1 MSLFSLVGLNKENF
15 HVNFKYL
22 GSEPISGQVRL
33 SWRGLTTYH
42 ANFEF
47 HNDESIIY
55 YISLNDEKIWNFVDF
70 MDLIVETKFGVEIF
84 HIKSSEKSGYFN
96 FLNKFSTEK
105 YDTSFYTFEEI
116 FIKKVYQN
124 DFVNVNNGDVVLDI
138 GTNYGFFVQ
147 SILDKGPSEIYCYE
161 PSPSVFKHLVSN
173 LSYNKNI
180 NFFNIAVSSKNG
192 VVKFHDSISS
202 ASNHISDTNEGYD
215 VDSIDINTLVEN
227 ISKKIDFLKI
237 DCEGCEKDIFETIS
251 SDNLKKIE
259 KIVVEYHTEEIK
271 KNILD
276 RLNNE
281 GFVIEEISNSI
292 IFSYKGTPR
301 KKTPKKKVILISTF
315 CDTEKKISVLK
326 ENLKILKNLG
336 IDTMVIVPNFLP
348 VDEEII
354 RLSDFVFY
362 TKENPL
368 LTYPIRQY
376 THWYEQ
382 PLSDEKIITLHR
394 GFADY
399 GWAALYQTKKLSQL
413 ALTFDY
419 DLFYHLIYD
428 VEIDD
433 ILISELLS
441 DNANIIHPRRNP
453 NHPEEIW
460 ETTLHFMVF
469 DREMMQKI
477 EKEITLE
484 EYLSTNGV
492 AEGEVFKW
500 TKKFPL
506 KTSEHCV
513 KDKIFY
519 WENFDFFNVSP
530 YPEFKM
536 FLSKNPELEIWIGQ
550 ENPKPVKLT
559 TNLRIVF
566 YGIPENF
573 EIKVLIEGQEFNL
586 KPINWEF
593 IEIPIDSQSIKE
605 LKFDY
610 NGVMVDFSKEYSD
623 TMMNQ
628 VFYNFRN

>member
-1 MSLFSLVGLNKENF
+1 MSLFNLVGLNRENF

-22 GSEPISGQVRL
+22 GITPISGRARL
-33 SWRGLTTYH
+33 SWRGLTVYH

-55 YISLNDEKIWNFVDF
+55 YISLNDEKIWGFVDF
-70 MDLIVETKFGVEIF
+70 MDLIIETKFGTETF
-84 HIKSSEKSGYFN
+84 SIKSSENQVEFN
-96 FLNKFSTEK
+96 FLNKFETEK

-116 FIKKVYQN
+116 FTKKVYEN
-124 DFVNVNNGDVVLDI
+124 DFIKINKGDVVVDI

-147 SILDKGPSEIYCYE
+147 SIIDKEPNEIYCYE
-161 PSPSVFKHLVSN
+161 PSPSVFKCLTNNFSSH
-173 LSYNKNI
+173 KNI
-180 NFFNIAVSSKNG
+180 NLFNLAVSSKNG
-192 VVKFHDSISS
+192 VVRFKDDISS
-202 ASNHISDTNEGYD
+202 ASNRISDNNDGYD
-215 VDSIDINTLVEN
+215 VNTIDINTLIEN
-227 ISKKIDFLKI
+227 ISQKIDFLKI

-251 SDNLKKIE
+251 SENLKKIE

-276 RLNNE
+276 RLNDE
-281 GFVIEEISNSI
+281 GFVIENISNSI
-292 IFSYKGTPR
+292 IFSHKG
-301 KKTPKKKVILISTF
+301 KSSKKKVILISSF
-315 CDTEKKISVLK
+315 CDTEKKISVLR

-348 VDEEII
+348 VDEEIVK
-354 RLSDFVFY
+354 LSDFVFY

-382 PLSDEKIITLHR
+382 PLSNGKIITLHR

-441 DNANIIHPRRNP
+441 DKANIIHPRRNP

-469 DREMMQKI
+469 DREMMKKI

-530 YPEFKM
+530 FPEFKM
-536 FLSKNPELEIWIGQ
+536 FLSKNPELQIWVG
-550 ENPKPVKLT
+550 ESNPQPVQLT

-566 YGIPENF
+566 YNIPENF
-573 EIKVLIEGQEFNL
+573 EIDVFVDEQKFNL
-586 KPINWEF
+586 KPTNWEF

-605 LKFDY
+605 LKFNY
-610 NGVMVDFSKEYSD
+610 NGVMINFSKEYSD

-628 VFYNFRN
+628 VFYNFRS

>member
-1 MSLFSLVGLNKENF
+1 MSLFSLVGLNRENF
-15 HVNFKYL
+15 HVSFKYL
-22 GSEPISGQVRL
+22 GSTLISGQARL
-33 SWRGLTTYH
+33 SWKGLTVHH

-55 YISLNDEKIWNFVDF
+55 YISLKNQKIWEFVDF
-70 MDLIVETKFGVEIF
+70 MDLIIETKFGEEKF
-84 HIKSSEKSGYFN
+84 FIKSSEKSEKFS
-96 FLNKFSTEK
+96 FLNEFSTDK

-116 FIKKVYQN
+116 FLKKVYQN
-124 DFVNVNNGDVVLDI
+124 DFVNVNHGDVVLDI

-147 SILDKGPSEIYCYE
+147 SILDKEPSEIYCYE
-161 PSPSVFKHLVSN
+161 PSPSVFKHLVNN

-192 VVKFHDSISS
+192 IEKFKDDVSS
-202 ASNHISDTNEGYD
+202 ASNRMSDNDGGYD
-215 VDSIDINTLVEN
+215 VNTIDINTLIQN
-227 ISKKIDFLKI
+227 KSKKIDFLKI

-292 IFSYKGTPR
+292 IFSYKGNPR

-354 RLSDFVFY
+354 KLSDFVFY

-368 LTYPIRQY
+368 LTYPVRQY

-382 PLSDEKIITLHR
+382 PIGDGRVTTLHR

-469 DREMMQKI
+469 DRKMMEKI
-477 EKEITLE
+477 EKEITLD

-492 AEGEVFKW
+492 AEGEVLKW
-500 TKKFPL
+500 TKKLDL
-506 KTSEHCV
+506 KISEHCV
-513 KDKIFY
+513 TDKIFY

-536 FLSKNPELEIWIGQ
+536 FVSKNPELQIWLGYD
-550 ENPKPVKLT
+550 NPYPQNLT
-559 TNLRIVF
+559 GNLRIVF
-566 YGIPENF
+566 HSIPENF
-573 EIKVLIEGQEFNL
+573 EIDVLVDGQEFNL
-586 KPINWEF
+586 KPNNWEI
-593 IEIPIDSQSIKE
+593 IEFPNDSQSLKE
-605 LKFDY
+605 LKFKY
-610 NGVMVDFSKEYSD
+610 KGNVVDFSKKYSD
-623 TMMNQ
+623 TIMNQ
-628 VFYNFRN
+628 IFYNLRS

>member
-1 MSLFSLVGLNKENF
+1 MSLFNLVGLNRENF

-22 GSEPISGQVRL
+22 GITPISGRARL
-33 SWRGLTTYH
+33 SWRGLTVYH

-55 YISLNDEKIWNFVDF
+55 YISLNDEKIWGFVDF
-70 MDLIVETKFGVEIF
+70 MDLIIETKFGTETF
-84 HIKSSEKSGYFN
+84 SIKSSENQVEFN
-96 FLNKFSTEK
+96 FLNKFETEK

-116 FIKKVYQN
+116 FIKKVYEN
-124 DFVNVNNGDVVLDI
+124 DFIKINKGDVVVDI

-147 SILDKGPSEIYCYE
+147 SIIDKEPNEIYGYE
-161 PSPSVFKHLVSN
+161 PSPSVFKCLTNNFSSH
-173 LSYNKNI
+173 KNI
-180 NFFNIAVSSKNG
+180 NLFNLAVSSKNG
-192 VVKFHDSISS
+192 VVRFKDDISS
-202 ASNHISDTNEGYD
+202 ASNRISDNNDGYD
-215 VDSIDINTLVEN
+215 VNTIDINTLIEN
-227 ISKKIDFLKI
+227 ISQKIDFLKI

-251 SDNLKKIE
+251 SENLKKIE

-271 KNILD
+271 KNILN
-276 RLNNE
+276 RLNDE
-281 GFVIEEISNSI
+281 GFVIENISNSI
-292 IFSYKGTPR
+292 IFSHKG
-301 KKTPKKKVILISTF
+301 KSSKKKVILISSF

-326 ENLKILKNLG
+326 ENLKIIKNLG

-348 VDEEII
+348 VDEEIVK
-354 RLSDFVFY
+354 LSDFVFY

-382 PLSDEKIITLHR
+382 PLSNGKIITLHR

-441 DNANIIHPRRNP
+441 DKANIIHPRRNP

-469 DREMMQKI
+469 DREMMKKI
-477 EKEITLE
+477 EREITLE

-530 YPEFKM
+530 FPEFKM
-536 FLSKNPELEIWIGQ
+536 FLSKNPELQIWVG
-550 ENPKPVKLT
+550 ESNPQPVQLT

-566 YGIPENF
+566 YSIPENF

-586 KPINWEF
+586 KPTNWEF

-610 NGVMVDFSKEYSD
+610 NGFMVDFSKEYSD